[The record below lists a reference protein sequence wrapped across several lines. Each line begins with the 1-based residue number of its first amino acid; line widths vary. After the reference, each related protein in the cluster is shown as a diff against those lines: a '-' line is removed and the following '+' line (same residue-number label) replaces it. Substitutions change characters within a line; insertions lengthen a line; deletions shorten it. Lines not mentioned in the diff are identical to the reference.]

1 MSVLCWSYF
10 SKTYPGSIF
19 KVHVSPL
26 PYISLMNTKKP
37 RRALKMLV
45 CPECGQ
51 TGTLRKIIYGMPDPE
66 IFDFEKYAV
75 GGCCIN
81 GDGSDP
87 DIQCRSCEWEGFRKD
102 LN

>member
-1 MSVLCWSYF
+1 MPLEKVVSAPQYF
-10 SKTYPGSIF
+10 RFMTTKRRGRIR
-19 KVHVSPL
+19 
-26 PYISLMNTKKP
+26 SLI
-37 RRALKMLV
+37 
-45 CPECGQ
+45 CPHCAAI
-51 TGTLRKIIYGMPDPE
+51 GTMRQILYGMPDPE